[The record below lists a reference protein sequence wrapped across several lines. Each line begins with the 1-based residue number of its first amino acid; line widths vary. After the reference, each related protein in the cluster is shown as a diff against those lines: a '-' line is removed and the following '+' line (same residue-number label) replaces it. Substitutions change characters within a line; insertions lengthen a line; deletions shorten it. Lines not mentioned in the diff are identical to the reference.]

1 MGASEDIALF
11 EQNLNQ
17 LIIKYEQYFLGLEK
31 REPLLLLDQVE
42 RAARK
47 YQGFQIINTMLKF
60 KYNSLV
66 ARLHSYKQ
74 YWTRII
80 RLIEEGK
87 YSRDRFKMEMHLKQ
101 AVDAP
106 PAKQDGSPSESGIDP
121 ETHRL
126 YQQYI
131 EARKACGL
139 PVGNITPAMIA
150 AAINKQKPAI
160 ISKYHCSKVEFRVV
174 VEDGTPKIKARPQTS
189 DQ

>member
-1 MGASEDIALF
+1 MGAPEDIALF
-11 EQNLNQ
+11 EQSLNE
-17 LIIKYEQYFLGLEK
+17 LIIRYEQYFLGLEK
-31 REPLLLLDQVE
+31 REPLLLLAEVE

-66 ARLHSYKQ
+66 ARLNSYKQ
-74 YWTRII
+74 YWTRVI
-80 RLIEEGK
+80 RLMEDGK

-101 AVDAP
+101 ADAEP
-106 PAKQDGSPSESGIDP
+106 SAKENGSPSESMIDP
-121 ETHRL
+121 EAQRL

-139 PVGNITPAMIA
+139 PVGNITPEMIV

-160 ISKYHCSKVEFRVV
+160 IRKYNCRKVEFRVV
-174 VEDGTPKIKARPQTS
+174 VEDGTPKIKARPKTG